1 MKMLEKQIE
10 HKLLTETRERSGLC
24 LKFVSPGLNGVP
36 DRLIL
41 LPGGRMGFV
50 EVKKPGKDP
59 RALQLKRHKQIRSLG
74 FQVFVLDDP
83 GDIGGILNAIQG
95 S

>member
-1 MKMLEKQIE
+1 
-10 HKLLTETRERSGLC
+10 
-24 LKFVSPGLNGVP
+24 
-36 DRLIL
+36 
-41 LPGGRMGFV
+41 MGFV
-50 EVKKPGKDP
+50 EVKKPGKSP
-59 RALQLKRHKQIRSLG
+59 GALQLQRHKQIRSLG